1 MGFPFPVPTW
11 FPSLPR
17 SSSWTLRPSTP
28 SLQPAC
34 AALRC
39 KEEQFPALISI
50 ISICCSSSPRLLP
63 RFVSLPPRRLPG
75 SIHRRLPAEQRRPQG
90 ASENRL
96 FTLHQLMD
104 KGHPGYS
111 KYMIDAKLQE
121 QGFFAS
127 QHCANCGHELHHKP
141 KDMVGFPAG
150 VKFDP
155 TDQELI
161 EHLESKVMKRAH
173 SLIDDFIPTIEGEDG
188 ICYTHP
194 EKLPGVTRNGQSKHF
209 FHRPSKAYTTGTRK
223 RRKIHAETE
232 LSNSKNGAETRWHKT
247 GKTRPLMVCGQH
259 KGCKKILVLYINFGK
274 TRKAEK
280 TNWVMHQ
287 YHLGDLEDEKEGELI
302 VSKVF
307 YQTQPRQTAA
317 ATTSTVLREPSTN
330 GNMEVKMPKSMKIG
344 LTDHAVA
351 AAAAIQMQRQQ
362 QQLLKQG
369 DEMKKGKEGQDQLQQ
384 KFDHRPAGLE
394 GLIMACKSASTKEG
408 TSTTQPEDEQ
418 WPYQY

>member
-1 MGFPFPVPTW
+1 
-11 FPSLPR
+11 
-17 SSSWTLRPSTP
+17 
-28 SLQPAC
+28 
-34 AALRC
+34 
-39 KEEQFPALISI
+39 
-50 ISICCSSSPRLLP
+50 
-63 RFVSLPPRRLPG
+63 
-75 SIHRRLPAEQRRPQG
+75 
-90 ASENRL
+90 
-96 FTLHQLMD
+96 MD
-104 KGHPGYS
+104 KGYPGYFKS
-111 KYMIDAKLQE
+111 MIDAKLQE

-127 QHCANCGHELHHKP
+127 QHCANCGHELDYKP

-223 RRKIHAETE
+223 RRKIHAESE

-247 GKTRPLMVCGQH
+247 GKTRPLMMDGRH
-259 KGCKKILVLYINFGK
+259 KGCKKILVLYSNFGK
-274 TRKAEK
+274 ARKPEK

-307 YQTQPRQTAA
+307 YQTQPRQSAA
-317 ATTSTVLREPSTN
+317 ATTSTVLHEPSTN
-330 GNMEVKMPKSMKIG
+330 GDMEVKTPKSMKIG
-344 LTDHAVA
+344 LTDYAVTT
-351 AAAAIQMQRQQ
+351 AAAIQMQRQQ
-362 QQLLKQG
+362 QQMLKQG
-369 DEMKKGKEGQDQLQQ
+369 DEMNKGKEGQDQQQQ

-408 TSTTQPEDEQ
+408 TSTTQPEDVQ